1 MKAILTFFVLLGL
14 PSAMDA
20 QEVSKTPVS
29 AAAWGSQTIELKY
42 VNADD
47 LRRVF
52 SGQSYV
58 VAVNQELN
66 LLTVRGPVSFIKEV
80 EETVKRLDVAPPA
93 PRNVELTV
101 YLLMAAAPGPSA
113 ALPTELADLSK
124 ELKAM
129 FGTQTLRVA
138 DSQIVRVRSGKPAD
152 ATGLASPAESVP
164 TLSWVRFECATVTPN
179 AKGNTVSLDG
189 LRVGVHIPGVPGPT
203 RTPPATEGGVTADLD
218 LVENQA
224 AIVGKAGVEKP
235 LVVIVRAKVTG

>member
-1 MKAILTFFVLLGL
+1 MKAILTCFVLLGL
-14 PSAMDA
+14 PSALA
-20 QEVSKTPVS
+20 GQEVSKTP
-29 AAAWGSQTIELKY
+29 AWGSQTIELKY

-47 LRRVF
+47 VRRVF

-80 EETVKRLDVAPPA
+80 EETVKRLDVAPPV

-218 LVENQA
+218 LVENQP